1 MGLATVQTE
10 SFLLPSQREG
20 DKSSEDED
28 MSSTADTND
37 ELFDSGPL
45 LRWERWLG
53 LVKSGRPIA
62 AKRTV
67 IAILIAWVP
76 LAVLSAA
83 QYLISGDD
91 LGKSF
96 FSDIAVHVRFLVAV
110 PALIFAEAEC
120 VPRLGRI
127 VDHFAETGLIIES
140 DKSRFQAAV
149 SSSRRLLDS
158 VAGDV
163 VMLVLA
169 YAVVAIL
176 VFNVAIEAII
186 PWHYRASAAFRLSPA
201 GWWHALVSVPLFLV
215 IFFGWLWRLL
225 VWTRFLFLMSR
236 LDLHL
241 IAGHPDRVGGL
252 NFVSSSLRGFRLVS
266 FALGAV
272 VAGSIANRQFHQG
285 EQPLAFKNLVIGL
298 MVFLVVAF
306 VGPLTIFL
314 KKLRYTKTRGIFE
327 YGGLARTVGTEFED
341 KWIYRKG
348 SVDETSLDVQ
358 DFSAT
363 TDLFSIVA
371 NVQEMREFPFTLRD
385 LIGPIAVAA
394 LLPFIPQA
402 LLAMPL
408 ETILR
413 GVVKLLF

>member
-1 MGLATVQTE
+1 MTSA
-10 SFLLPSQREG
+10 
-20 DKSSEDED
+20 
-28 MSSTADTND
+28 ADTND

-62 AKRTV
+62 AKRSV
-67 IAILIAWVP
+67 IAVLIGWVP

-83 QYLISGDD
+83 QYLISGDE
-91 LGKSF
+91 LAKSF
-96 FSDIAVHVRFLVAV
+96 FSDIAVHVRFLLAV
-110 PALIFAEAEC
+110 PALILAEAEC
-120 VPRLGRI
+120 IPRLGRI
-127 VDHFAETGLIIES
+127 VDHFAETGLIIDS

-149 SSSRRLLDS
+149 SSTRRLLDS
-158 VAGDV
+158 MAGDV
-163 VMLVLA
+163 VMFVLA

-176 VFNVAIEAII
+176 VFYLSIDAVI
-186 PWHYRASAAFRLSPA
+186 PWHHRASAAFRLSPA
-201 GWWHALVSVPLFLV
+201 GWWHALVSLPLFLV

-225 VWTRFLFLMSR
+225 IWTRFLFLMSR

-241 IAGHPDRVGGL
+241 IASHPDRVGGL
-252 NFVSSSLRGFRLVS
+252 KFISSSLRGFRLVS

-272 VAGSIANRQFHQG
+272 VAGSIANRQLHQG

-298 MVFLVVAF
+298 MVFLVVLFA
-306 VGPLTIFL
+306 GPLIIFVR
-314 KKLRYTKTRGIFE
+314 KLRNTKSRGIFE
-327 YGGLARTVGTEFED
+327 YGGLARTVGAEFED

-348 SVDETSLDVQ
+348 SVDETALNVQ

-363 TDLFSIVA
+363 TDVFSIVG
-371 NVQEMREFPFTLRD
+371 NVHAMREFPFTLRD
-385 LIGPIAVAA
+385 LIGPIAVSA
-394 LLPFIPQA
+394 LLPFIPLA

-413 GVVKLLF
+413 GAVKLLF

>member
-1 MGLATVQTE
+1 
-10 SFLLPSQREG
+10 
-20 DKSSEDED
+20 
-28 MSSTADTND
+28 MSDAANPND

-45 LRWERWLG
+45 LRWERSLG
-53 LVKSGRPIA
+53 LIKSGRPIA
-62 AKRTV
+62 AKRAM
-67 IAILIAWVP
+67 IAVLIGWIP
-76 LAVLSAA
+76 LAVLSAV
-83 QYLISGDD
+83 QYLVSGDE
-91 LGKSF
+91 LAKSF
-96 FSDIAVHVRFLVAV
+96 FFDIAVHVRFLLAV

-120 VPRLGRI
+120 IPRLGRI
-127 VDHFAETGLIIES
+127 VDHFAEAGLIIDSDRGRFES
-140 DKSRFQAAV
+140 AV
-149 SSSRRLLDS
+149 SSTRRLLDS
-158 VAGDV
+158 MAGDI
-163 VMLVLA
+163 VMFVLA
-169 YAVVAIL
+169 YAVVGFL
-176 VFNVAIEAII
+176 VFYISIDTII
-186 PWHYRASAAFRLSPA
+186 PWHRGTSSVGFRLSPA
-201 GWWHALVSVPLFLV
+201 GWWHALVSLPLFLV

-225 VWTRFLFLMSR
+225 LWTRFLFLMSR

-252 NFVSSSLRGFRLVS
+252 KFVGTSLRGFRLVS

-285 EQPLAFKNLVIGL
+285 EQPLAFKNMVIGL
-298 MVFLVVAF
+298 MIFLVVLF

-327 YGGLARTVGTEFED
+327 YGGLARTVGTEFEN

-348 SVDETSLDVQ
+348 TVDESSLDVQ

-363 TDLFSIVA
+363 TDLFSIVS
-371 NVQEMREFPFTLRD
+371 NVHEMREFPFTLRD
-385 LIGPIAVAA
+385 LIGPIAVSA
-394 LLPFIPQA
+394 LLPFIPLA